1 MSTCDC
7 LSTFEPPFDVIVAIP
22 LALTGPQAISL
33 YKTGGCLTEQPP
45 LAGPPWPQW
54 LLALEQER
62 TLDPVLRL
70 PHNQRRHNFQ
80 LTLKLNC
87 QDALFQALPTGQTNA
102 SAPESISNTFLI
114 DIIRSEPPPAPRKRL
129 IHPMAGA
136 SQIGLSSKVR
146 SSSGSS
152 TWLIPVRS
160 ESFTSTQ
167 HNSKLSPTVEDL
179 LIPSNTSGSLPSR
192 CTPSVSTSHFE
203 LAKRQPLK
211 PVPSI
216 PACPCDTH
224 SESPRAAPIVKAH
237 RVLAQLNLPPIPH
250 PAPTTLLATR
260 SSTPC
265 PSSRPSRKSP
275 PLPPRSSTP
284 PPGLLLLSLIS
295 HQSLHPQSWFRN
307 HSCLAHTAVCK
318 VGLQEQRATHSLGDV
333 PDQKP
338 VKYACSRVRRSRFL
352 QNQLQC
358 PARIADQFKQT
369 INQLGLQLAEL
380 KHKSP
385 SKAQLDAFACAHI
398 NTTLAALSDR
408 LAKCQSYDKL
418 VQLKASASLSGLKET
433 QAQIVAQLSST
444 RPSSPSATSS
454 NKTNCNAPHPS
465 IPSEQSSA
473 NCSSNPPQNQ
483 PTLTSILL
491 GPQATSSPPPSRRRQ
506 RMSWH
511 PPLSPQPIGPISTT
525 TQQPGRRPLAQ
536 EKRAGLA
543 ANVAA

>member
-1 MSTCDC
+1 M
-7 LSTFEPPFDVIVAIP
+7 
-22 LALTGPQAISL
+22 
-33 YKTGGCLTEQPP
+33 
-45 LAGPPWPQW
+45 
-54 LLALEQER
+54 LERSPGIFLNRITTR
-62 TLDPVLRL
+62 T
-70 PHNQRRHNFQ
+70 N
-80 LTLKLNC
+80 
-87 QDALFQALPTGQTNA
+87 
-102 SAPESISNTFLI
+102 
-114 DIIRSEPPPAPRKRL
+114 
-129 IHPMAGA
+129 
-136 SQIGLSSKVR
+136 
-146 SSSGSS
+146 
-152 TWLIPVRS
+152 
-160 ESFTSTQ
+160 
-167 HNSKLSPTVEDL
+167 
-179 LIPSNTSGSLPSR
+179 
-192 CTPSVSTSHFE
+192 
-203 LAKRQPLK
+203 
-211 PVPSI
+211 
-216 PACPCDTH
+216 
-224 SESPRAAPIVKAH
+224 
-237 RVLAQLNLPPIPH
+237 
-250 PAPTTLLATR
+250 
-260 SSTPC
+260 
-265 PSSRPSRKSP
+265 
-275 PLPPRSSTP
+275 
-284 PPGLLLLSLIS
+284 SLIS
-295 HQSLHPQSWFRN
+295 EDLSTLALLTLSGASTRPSAGACKASPRVGPAEPTPNPTSCSYYIASDKKLYALPFVAALPEISSIATEILDTPAGTLAAQSHFTSISSSSKLVSQSF
-307 HSCLAHTAVCK
+307 
-318 VGLQEQRATHSLGDV
+318 ATHSLGDV

-338 VKYACSRVRRSRFL
+338 VKYACSRVRRSCFL
-352 QNQLQC
+352 QSQLQC

-398 NTTLAALSDR
+398 NTTLAALSDW

-418 VQLKASASLSGLKET
+418 VQLKAAASLSGLKET

-506 RMSWH
+506 RMPWH